1 MKLTPDERQFYLKRF
16 ATRFNGKA
24 TEIIN
29 AMYDLLLLLPDD
41 VLFRYYTSLKW
52 DRYGK

>member
-1 MKLTPDERQFYLKRF
+1 MKLTPDERQFYMTRF
-16 ATRFNGKA
+16 ATRFNNKA

-29 AMYDLLLLLPDD
+29 AMYNLLNLLSDD